1 MVRKTH
7 LSKLFAIVLIT
18 VISAFSLYS
27 CKGSKKQQ
35 AVSGLSDILRGNYES
50 EISFFVP
57 GTDAEYNGKAK
68 IIRDGT
74 ITRLDILSPEP
85 YSGMSIEYDVK
96 GLPSSVAV
104 HFSGIDIELPAKA
117 LSRVN
122 SVAVLFADDFTSALG
137 KIHPESI
144 TEYSLPDE
152 TSGYCV
158 TLPYSDAEITIYFS
172 DESYIPYSLEYRGKE
187 INADI
192 VFDSFKPE
200 ITSVE

>member
-1 MVRKTH
+1 MVKKTH
-7 LSKLFAIVLIT
+7 IAKLFAVILIT
-18 VISAFSLYS
+18 VITAVTLYS
-27 CKGSKKQQ
+27 CRGTKKQQ
-35 AVSGLSDILRGNYES
+35 AVTGLSDTLRGNYES
-50 EISFFVP
+50 EISFFIP
-57 GTDAEYNGKAK
+57 GSDAEYNGKAK
-68 IIRDGT
+68 ITRDGT

-104 HFSGIDIELPAKA
+104 HFLGIDTELPAKA
-117 LSRVN
+117 LSKVN
-122 SVAVLFADDFTSALG
+122 SVAVLFADDFAKSLG

-144 TEYSLPDE
+144 AEYSLPDE
-152 TSGYCV
+152 TSGYCA
-158 TLPYSDAEITIYFS
+158 TLLYSDAEITIYFS
-172 DESYIPYSLEYRGKE
+172 DESHIPYSLEYRGKE